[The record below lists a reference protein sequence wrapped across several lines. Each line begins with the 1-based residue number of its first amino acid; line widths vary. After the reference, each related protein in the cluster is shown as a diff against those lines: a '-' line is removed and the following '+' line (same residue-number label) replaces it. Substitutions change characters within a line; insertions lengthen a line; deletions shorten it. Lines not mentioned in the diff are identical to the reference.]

1 MHDAALMRVAQGTGR
16 FPQDALDL
24 GHRQRPLLV
33 EQVFERRAGDV
44 LHYEV
49 VEPALTLHAIDRD
62 DVRMV
67 QLGGGLRFLLEPSHD
82 LVVLRDVGRQH
93 LDRDVALEGEVVSQE
108 HGAHP
113 ALP

>member
-1 MHDAALMRVAQGTGR
+1 
-16 FPQDALDL
+16 
-24 GHRQRPLLV
+24 
-33 EQVFERRAGDV
+33 
-44 LHYEV
+44 
-49 VEPALTLHAIDRD
+49 
-62 DVRMV
+62 MV